1 MIVGYLAFPPIAPL
15 NLALMAAHTQ
25 VYTCPV
31 FYRII
36 TPYIGY
42 LGNGPFNEK
51 LAFIWTPSQNQL
63 FPLYTLLI
71 KPNFP
76 PRPAFQAKLKPKFTP
91 QKPSLIIRSL
101 TLI

>member
-42 LGNGPFNEK
+42 LGNEPFNEK
-51 LAFIWTPSQNQL
+51 WAFIWTPSQN
-63 FPLYTLLI
+63 PLVPL
-71 KPNFP
+71 
-76 PRPAFQAKLKPKFTP
+76 
-91 QKPSLIIRSL
+91 
-101 TLI
+101 